1 MPDRVPS
8 DHDAVETH
16 RVSIERIGRTDRPR
30 VVLPADLGLEDGDV
44 VRFALGGDQYHAL
57 VETDLDGD
65 LVVNH
70 VADNSRLARERDGED
85 RLAAW
90 VEAADVSLGGSAHLD
105 VVTAGHEYGLRTP
118 GSRVVYT
125 TTERPSS
132 SLSDIAE
139 NLDG

>member
-16 RVSIERIGRTDRPR
+16 RVSIERVGRTDRPR
-30 VVLPADLGLEDGDV
+30 VRVPADAGLEDGDL

-70 VADNSRLARERDGED
+70 VADNRRLARERDGEN
-85 RLAAW
+85 RLTEW
-90 VEAADVSLGGSAHLD
+90 VADAGVSLGGSAHFD
-105 VVTAGHEYGLRTP
+105 VVTRGSEYGLRTP

-125 TTERPSS
+125 TADQPSS

-139 NLDG
+139 NLDT